1 MLFVGASK
9 VIECRKHDA
18 PVPAV
23 IPPQCAIEREDKQE
37 DEDSK
42 HSVAAVGFLL
52 CLRHGQAHQRTVRQ
66 KQQAHRHALDLKPQQ
81 ADLHDLL
88 QHLPVRCQ
96 VAGVRLAQALHD
108 IVCNGTSVKCILWGK
123 LLRLHFITSLGT
135 MILR

>member
-1 MLFVGASK
+1 MLFVGALK
-9 VIECRKHDA
+9 VIDCRKHDA

-23 IPPQCAIEREDKQE
+23 VPPQCAIKCEDKQE

-42 HSVAAVGFLL
+42 YSVAAVGFLL
-52 CLRHGQAHQRTVRQ
+52 CLRHGRAHQRTVRQ

-96 VAGVRLAQALHD
+96 VAGVRLAQALRD
-108 IVCNGTSVKCILWGK
+108 IVCNRTFVSCVLWGR
-123 LLRLHFITSLGT
+123 LLLLHVITSLGT
-135 MILR
+135 TILR